1 MPSLTSPPSPQL
13 LAGTAPSRVHWL
25 ELKACPS
32 GVGEARRAMGERLRT
47 WQLPE
52 QVRQDALL
60 ILSELVTNAI
70 RHTPSTRILCCA
82 GLTANRLLHLEV
94 HDEGLTART
103 LPPRDPSPEDEGGRG
118 LLLVEHFADAWGA
131 ERSVLTGGNTVW
143 AAFASGRG

>member
-13 LAGTAPSRVHWL
+13 LVGTTPARVHWL
-25 ELKACPS
+25 ELKACPA
-32 GVGEARRAMGERLRT
+32 GVGEARCAMGERLRT
-47 WQLPE
+47 WRLPE

-82 GLTANRLLHLEV
+82 GLTADGLLHLEV
-94 HDEGLTART
+94 HDEDLTVRN

-118 LLLVEHFADAWGA
+118 LLLVEHFAHEWGA
-131 ERSVLTGGNTVW
+131 ERSALTGGHAVW
-143 AAFASGRG
+143 AAFASDRV